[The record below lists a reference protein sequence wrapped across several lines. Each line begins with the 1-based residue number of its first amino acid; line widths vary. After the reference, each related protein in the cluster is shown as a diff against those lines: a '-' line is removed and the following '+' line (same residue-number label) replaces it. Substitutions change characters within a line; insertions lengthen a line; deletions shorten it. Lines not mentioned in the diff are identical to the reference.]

1 MDDEQ
6 QSLPPDSSGEIVP
19 TNQSLPSLD
28 PIQASLYEK
37 LRLATTPEE
46 AQSYL
51 NLIKQR
57 EEQIQQKEYTDFQ
70 LLQSTN
76 QINYERKFGVYR
88 ESTTVIFSLIS
99 IILGL
104 LTTSSIPLIS
114 PLLIILGLIKPLGY
128 SIGEVVELYRGLTQ
142 FQQSSR
148 NKTKKE
154 DK

>member
-88 ESTTVIFSLIS
+88 ESTAVIFSLIS